1 MISIISVTE
10 KGDEI
15 AYKLKEN
22 FDSDIYLKSK
32 LKDFKLDNI
41 TKECF
46 KKYKAIVF
54 LSSTGIAVRA
64 ISKYLKG
71 KDVDPAV
78 IVVDVCNNF
87 TISLVSGHLGGANK
101 LTYEISNVLGN
112 IPVITT
118 ATDNMDLIAP
128 DILAKNNNLIIEDLK
143 KAKVIAGRL
152 VNKETVYFKDDE
164 NKIACPKGYIETEDV
179 KDNTVWITNNLKEKD
194 NVLKLIRKNIILGIG
209 CRKDT
214 DSKKLSD
221 FVSNVLL
228 ENNLDKRSV
237 KLIASIDVKKNEK
250 AILDLAKEL
259 NSKLKFYTKEEIM
272 TVEEKYEGSAFVK
285 ATVGVSSVSEPVV
298 DLSGGEIIIE
308 KIKNSGMTL
317 TVGIEK

>member
-32 LKDFKLDNI
+32 LKDFKLDNV

-164 NKIACPKGYIETEDV
+164 KKIDCPKGYIETEEI
-179 KDNTVWITNNLKEKD
+179 KDNTVWITNSLKEKD

-214 DSKKLSD
+214 NSKKLSD
-221 FVSNVLL
+221 FVSSVLL

-237 KLIASIDVKKNEK
+237 RLIASIDVKKNEK
-250 AILDLAKEL
+250 AILNLAKEL
-259 NSKLKFYTKEEIM
+259 NLKLKFYTKEEIM
-272 TVEEKYEGSAFVK
+272 TVEEKYEGSSFVK
-285 ATVGVSSVSEPVV
+285 ATVGVSCVSEPVV
-298 DLSGGEIIIE
+298 DLSGGEIVIE

>member
-22 FDSDIYLKSK
+22 FNSDIYLKSK

-152 VNKETVYFKDDE
+152 VNNETVYFKDDE
-164 NKIACPKGYIETEDV
+164 KKIDCPKGYIETEDV
-179 KDNTVWITNNLKEKD
+179 KDNTVWITNSLKEKD

-214 DSKKLSD
+214 DSKKLSN
-221 FVSNVLL
+221 FVRNVLL
-228 ENNLDKRSV
+228 ENKLDKRSV

-298 DLSGGEIIIE
+298 DLSGGEIIID
-308 KIKNSGMTL
+308 KIKNNGMTL

>member
-22 FDSDIYLKSK
+22 FNSDIYLRSK

-164 NKIACPKGYIETEDV
+164 NKIGCPKGYIETEDV
-179 KDNTVWITNNLKEKD
+179 KDNTVWITNSLKEQE

-214 DSKKLSD
+214 DSTKLSN

>member
-15 AYKLKEN
+15 AYKIKEN
-22 FDSDIYLKSK
+22 FDSYIYLKSK

-164 NKIACPKGYIETEDV
+164 KKIDCPKGYIETEDV
-179 KDNTVWITNNLKEKD
+179 KDNTVWITNSLKEKD

-214 DSKKLSD
+214 NSKKLSD

-237 KLIASIDVKKNEK
+237 RLIASIDVKKNEK

-272 TVEEKYEGSAFVK
+272 TVEEKYEGSSFVK
-285 ATVGVSSVSEPVV
+285 ATVGVSCVSEPVV
-298 DLSGGEIIIE
+298 DISGGEIIIE
-308 KIKNSGMTL
+308 KIKNNGMTL

>member
-15 AYKLKEN
+15 AYKIKEN
-22 FDSDIYLKSK
+22 FDSYIYLKSK

-152 VNKETVYFKDDE
+152 VNKETVYFKDNE
-164 NKIACPKGYIETEDV
+164 KKIDCPKGYIETEDL
-179 KDNTVWITNNLKEKD
+179 KDNTVWITNSLKEKE

-221 FVSNVLL
+221 FVSSVLL

-308 KIKNSGMTL
+308 KIKNNGMTL

>member
-15 AYKLKEN
+15 AYKIKEN

-152 VNKETVYFKDDE
+152 VNKETVYFKDNEKRID
-164 NKIACPKGYIETEDV
+164 CPKGYIETEDL
-179 KDNTVWITNNLKEKD
+179 KDNTVWITNSLKEKD

-221 FVSNVLL
+221 FVSSVLL

-237 KLIASIDVKKNEK
+237 KLITSIDVKKNEK

-308 KIKNSGMTL
+308 KIKNNGMTL

>member
-32 LKDFKLDNI
+32 LKDFKLDNV

-164 NKIACPKGYIETEDV
+164 KKIDCPKGYIETEDV
-179 KDNTVWITNNLKEKD
+179 KDNTVWITNSLKEKD

-214 DSKKLSD
+214 NSKKLSD

-237 KLIASIDVKKNEK
+237 RLIASIDVKKNEK

-272 TVEEKYEGSAFVK
+272 TVEEKYEGSSFVK
-285 ATVGVSSVSEPVV
+285 ATVGVSCVSEPVV

-308 KIKNSGMTL
+308 KIKNNGMTL

>member
-22 FDSDIYLKSK
+22 FDSDIYLKSR

-46 KKYKAIVF
+46 KKYKAVVF

-164 NKIACPKGYIETEDV
+164 NKIGCPKGYIETEDV
-179 KDNTVWITNNLKEKD
+179 KDNTVWITNNLKAQD

-317 TVGIEK
+317 TFGIEK

>member
-15 AYKLKEN
+15 AYKIKEN
-22 FDSDIYLKSK
+22 FNSDIYLKSK

-152 VNKETVYFKDDE
+152 VNREAVYFKDDE
-164 NKIACPKGYIETEDV
+164 KKIDSPKGYIETEEV
-179 KDNTVWITNNLKEKD
+179 KDNTVWITNSLKEKE

>member
-22 FDSDIYLKSK
+22 FNSDIYLRSK

-164 NKIACPKGYIETEDV
+164 KKIDCPKGYIETEDV
-179 KDNTVWITNNLKEKD
+179 KDNTVWITNSSKEKD

-221 FVSNVLL
+221 FVSSVLL

-285 ATVGVSSVSEPVV
+285 ATVGVSCVSEPVV
-298 DLSGGEIIIE
+298 DLSGGEISIE
-308 KIKNSGMTL
+308 KIKNNGMTL

>member
-32 LKDFKLDNI
+32 LKDFKLDNV

-164 NKIACPKGYIETEDV
+164 NKIDCPKGYIETEDV
-179 KDNTVWITNNLKEKD
+179 KDNIVWITNSLKEKD

-221 FVSNVLL
+221 FVRNVLL

-272 TVEEKYEGSAFVK
+272 TVEEKYEGSSFVK
-285 ATVGVSSVSEPVV
+285 ATVGVSCVSEPVV

-308 KIKNSGMTL
+308 KIKNNGMTL

>member
-164 NKIACPKGYIETEDV
+164 KKIDCPKGYIETEDV
-179 KDNTVWITNNLKEKD
+179 KDNTVWITNSLKEKD

-214 DSKKLSD
+214 NSKKLSD

-237 KLIASIDVKKNEK
+237 RLIASIDVKKNEK

-285 ATVGVSSVSEPVV
+285 ATVGVSCVSEPVV

-308 KIKNSGMTL
+308 KIKNNGMTL

>member
-32 LKDFKLDNI
+32 LKDFKLDNV

-164 NKIACPKGYIETEDV
+164 KKIDCPKGYIETEDV
-179 KDNTVWITNNLKEKD
+179 KDNTVWITNSLKEKD

-221 FVSNVLL
+221 FVSSVLL

-298 DLSGGEIIIE
+298 DLSGGEISIE
-308 KIKNSGMTL
+308 KIKNNGMTL

>member
-15 AYKLKEN
+15 AYKIKEN

-164 NKIACPKGYIETEDV
+164 KKIDCPKGYIETEDV
-179 KDNTVWITNNLKEKD
+179 KDNTVWITNSLKEKD

-221 FVSNVLL
+221 FVSSVLL

>member
-15 AYKLKEN
+15 AYKLREN
-22 FDSDIYLKSK
+22 FDSHIYLKSK
-32 LKDFKLDNI
+32 LKDFKLDNV

-152 VNKETVYFKDDE
+152 VNKEIVYFKDDE
-164 NKIACPKGYIETEDV
+164 DKINCPKGYIETEEV
-179 KDNTVWITNNLKEKD
+179 KDNTVWITNSSKEKD

-221 FVSNVLL
+221 FVSSVLL
-228 ENNLDKRSV
+228 ENYLDKRSV

-308 KIKNSGMTL
+308 KIKNNGMTL

>member
-46 KKYKAIVF
+46 KKYKAVVF

-164 NKIACPKGYIETEDV
+164 NKIGCPKGYIETEDV
-179 KDNTVWITNNLKEKD
+179 KDNTVWITNSLKAQD

-317 TVGIEK
+317 TFGIEK

>member
-15 AYKLKEN
+15 AYKIKEN

-32 LKDFKLDNI
+32 LNDFKLDNV

-164 NKIACPKGYIETEDV
+164 KKIDCPKGYIETEEI
-179 KDNTVWITNNLKEKD
+179 KDNTVWITNSLKEKD

-214 DSKKLSD
+214 NSKKLSD

-237 KLIASIDVKKNEK
+237 RLIASIDVKKNEK

>member
-22 FDSDIYLKSK
+22 FNSDIYLKSK
-32 LKDFKLDNI
+32 SKDFKLDNV

-71 KDVDPAV
+71 KDIDPAV

-152 VNKETVYFKDDE
+152 VNKEVVYFKDDE
-164 NKIACPKGYIETEDV
+164 KKIDCPKGYIETEEI
-179 KDNTVWITNNLKEKD
+179 KDNTVWITNSLKEKD

-214 DSKKLSD
+214 YSKKLSD

-250 AILDLAKEL
+250 AILDLVKEL
-259 NSKLKFYTKEEIM
+259 DSKLKFYTKEEIM

>member
-15 AYKLKEN
+15 AYKIKEN

-164 NKIACPKGYIETEDV
+164 KKIDCPKGYIETEDV
-179 KDNTVWITNNLKEKD
+179 KDNTVWITNSLKEKD

-214 DSKKLSD
+214 NSKKLSD

-228 ENNLDKRSV
+228 ENNLDKRSIR
-237 KLIASIDVKKNEK
+237 LIASIDVKKNEK

-272 TVEEKYEGSAFVK
+272 TVEEKYEGSSFVK
-285 ATVGVSSVSEPVV
+285 ATVGVSCVSEPVV

-308 KIKNSGMTL
+308 KIKNNGMTL

>member
-46 KKYKAIVF
+46 KKYKVIVF

-164 NKIACPKGYIETEDV
+164 NKIDCPKGYIETEEV
-179 KDNTVWITNNLKEKD
+179 KDNTVWITNSLKEQE

-228 ENNLDKRSV
+228 ENYLDKRSV

-308 KIKNSGMTL
+308 KIKNNGMTL

>member
-22 FDSDIYLKSK
+22 FDSDIYLRSK

-152 VNKETVYFKDDE
+152 VNKETVYFKDDS
-164 NKIACPKGYIETEDV
+164 NKIDCPKGYIETEEV
-179 KDNTVWITNNLKEKD
+179 KDNTVWITNNLKEQD

-221 FVSNVLL
+221 FVSNVFL
-228 ENNLDKRSV
+228 ENNLYKRSV

>member
-32 LKDFKLDNI
+32 LKDFKLDNV

-164 NKIACPKGYIETEDV
+164 KKIDCPKGYIETEDV
-179 KDNTVWITNNLKEKD
+179 KDNTVWITNSSKEKD

-221 FVSNVLL
+221 FVSSVLL

-298 DLSGGEIIIE
+298 DLSGGEISIE
-308 KIKNSGMTL
+308 KIKNNGMTL

>member
-32 LKDFKLDNI
+32 LKDFKLDNV

-164 NKIACPKGYIETEDV
+164 KKIDCPKGYIETEDV
-179 KDNTVWITNNLKEKD
+179 KDNTVWITNSSKEKD

-214 DSKKLSD
+214 NSKKLSD

-237 KLIASIDVKKNEK
+237 RLIASIDVKKNEK

-272 TVEEKYEGSAFVK
+272 TVEEKYEGSSFVK
-285 ATVGVSSVSEPVV
+285 ATVGVSCVSEPVV

-308 KIKNSGMTL
+308 KIKNNGMTL

>member
-22 FDSDIYLKSK
+22 FNSDIYLKSK
-32 LKDFKLDNI
+32 SKDFKLDNI

-152 VNKETVYFKDDE
+152 VNNETVYFKDDE
-164 NKIACPKGYIETEDV
+164 KKIDCPKGYIETEDV
-179 KDNTVWITNNLKEKD
+179 KDNTVWITNSLKEKD

-214 DSKKLSD
+214 DSKKLSN
-221 FVSNVLL
+221 FVRNVLL
-228 ENNLDKRSV
+228 ENKLDKRSV

-298 DLSGGEIIIE
+298 DLSGGEIIID
-308 KIKNSGMTL
+308 KIKNNGMTL

>member
-22 FDSDIYLKSK
+22 FDSDIYLKSR

-46 KKYKAIVF
+46 KKYKAVVF

-164 NKIACPKGYIETEDV
+164 NKIGYPKGYIETEEV
-179 KDNTVWITNNLKEKD
+179 KDNTVWITNSLKEQE

>member
-15 AYKLKEN
+15 AYKIKEN

-32 LKDFKLDNI
+32 LNDFKLDNV

-152 VNKETVYFKDDE
+152 VNKETVYFKDDS
-164 NKIACPKGYIETEDV
+164 NKIDCPKGYIETEEV
-179 KDNTVWITNNLKEKD
+179 KDNTVWITNSLKEKD

-221 FVSNVLL
+221 FVRNVLL

-308 KIKNSGMTL
+308 KIKNNGMTL

>member
-164 NKIACPKGYIETEDV
+164 KKIDCPKGYIETEEV

-298 DLSGGEIIIE
+298 DLSSGEIIIE

>member
-32 LKDFKLDNI
+32 LKDFKLDNV

-164 NKIACPKGYIETEDV
+164 KKIDFPKGYIETEDV
-179 KDNTVWITNNLKEKD
+179 KDNTVWITNSSKEKD

-214 DSKKLSD
+214 NSKKLSD

-237 KLIASIDVKKNEK
+237 RLIASIDVKKNEK

-272 TVEEKYEGSAFVK
+272 TVEEKYEGSSFVK
-285 ATVGVSSVSEPVV
+285 ATVGVSCVSEPVV

-308 KIKNSGMTL
+308 KIKNNGMTL

>member
-15 AYKLKEN
+15 AYKIKEN

-164 NKIACPKGYIETEDV
+164 KKIDCPKGYIETEDV
-179 KDNTVWITNNLKEKD
+179 KDNTVWITNSLKEKD

-250 AILDLAKEL
+250 AILNLAKEL

-272 TVEEKYEGSAFVK
+272 TVEEKYEGSSFVK
-285 ATVGVSSVSEPVV
+285 ATVGVSCVSEPVV
-298 DLSGGEIIIE
+298 DLSGGEIVIE

>member
-152 VNKETVYFKDDE
+152 VNKEVVYFKDDE
-164 NKIACPKGYIETEDV
+164 KKIDCPKGYIETEEI
-179 KDNTVWITNNLKEKD
+179 KDNTVWITNSLKEKD

-214 DSKKLSD
+214 YSKKLSD

-250 AILDLAKEL
+250 AILDLVKEL
-259 NSKLKFYTKEEIM
+259 DSKLKFYTKEEIM

>member
-15 AYKLKEN
+15 AYKIKEN

-164 NKIACPKGYIETEDV
+164 KKIDCPKGYIETEEV
-179 KDNTVWITNNLKEKD
+179 KDNTVWITNNLKEQD

-228 ENNLDKRSV
+228 GNNLDKRSV

>member
-15 AYKLKEN
+15 AYKIKEN

-152 VNKETVYFKDDE
+152 VNKETVYFKDNE
-164 NKIACPKGYIETEDV
+164 KKIDCPKGYIETEDL
-179 KDNTVWITNNLKEKD
+179 KDNTVWITNSLKEKD

-221 FVSNVLL
+221 FVSSVLL

-308 KIKNSGMTL
+308 KIKNNGMTL

>member
-15 AYKLKEN
+15 AYKIKEN

-164 NKIACPKGYIETEDV
+164 KKIDCPKGYIETEDV
-179 KDNTVWITNNLKEKD
+179 KDNTVWITNSLKEKD

-209 CRKDT
+209 GRKDT

-250 AILDLAKEL
+250 AILNLAKEL

-272 TVEEKYEGSAFVK
+272 TVEEKYEGSSFVK
-285 ATVGVSSVSEPVV
+285 ATVGVSCVSEPVV
-298 DLSGGEIIIE
+298 DLSGGEIVIE

>member
-22 FDSDIYLKSK
+22 FDSNIYLKSK
-32 LKDFKLDNI
+32 LKDFKLDDV

-128 DILAKNNNLIIEDLK
+128 DILAKNNKLIIEDLK
-143 KAKVIAGRL
+143 KAKVIAGKL

-164 NKIACPKGYIETEDV
+164 NKIDCPKGYIQTEDI
-179 KDNTVWITNNLKEKD
+179 KDNTVWITNSLKEKD
-194 NVLKLIRKNIILGIG
+194 NVLKLIRKNVILGIG

-221 FVSNVLL
+221 FVSSVLL
-228 ENNLDKRSV
+228 ENNLDKRSI

-250 AILDLAKEL
+250 AILDLSKEL
-259 NSKLKFYTKEEIM
+259 NSQLKFYTKEEIM
-272 TVEEKYEGSAFVK
+272 TVEDKYEGSSFVK

>member
-22 FDSDIYLKSK
+22 FDSDIYLKSR

-46 KKYKAIVF
+46 KKYKAVVF

-164 NKIACPKGYIETEDV
+164 NKIGCPKGYIETEDV
-179 KDNTVWITNNLKEKD
+179 KDNTVWITNSLKEQE

>member
-22 FDSDIYLKSK
+22 FNSDIYLKSK
-32 LKDFKLDNI
+32 SKDFKLENI

-152 VNKETVYFKDDE
+152 VNNETVYFKDDE
-164 NKIACPKGYIETEDV
+164 KKIDCPKGYIETEDV
-179 KDNTVWITNNLKEKD
+179 KDNTVWITNSLKEKD

-214 DSKKLSD
+214 DSKKLSN
-221 FVSNVLL
+221 FVRNVLL
-228 ENNLDKRSV
+228 ENKLDKRSV

-298 DLSGGEIIIE
+298 DLSGGEIIID
-308 KIKNSGMTL
+308 KIKNNGMTL

>member
-22 FDSDIYLKSK
+22 FDSDIYLKSR

-46 KKYKAIVF
+46 KKYKAVVF

-164 NKIACPKGYIETEDV
+164 NKIGCPKGYIETEDV
-179 KDNTVWITNNLKEKD
+179 KDNTVWITNSLKEQE

-272 TVEEKYEGSAFVK
+272 NVEEKYEGSAFVK

>member
-22 FDSDIYLKSK
+22 FNSDIYLKSK

-152 VNKETVYFKDDE
+152 VNREAVYFKDDE
-164 NKIACPKGYIETEDV
+164 KKIDSPKGYIETEEV
-179 KDNTVWITNNLKEKD
+179 KDNTVWITNSLKEKE

>member
-22 FDSDIYLKSK
+22 FDSNIYLKSK
-32 LKDFKLDNI
+32 LKDFKLDDV

-128 DILAKNNNLIIEDLK
+128 DILAKNNKLIIEDLK
-143 KAKVIAGRL
+143 KAKVIAGKL

-164 NKIACPKGYIETEDV
+164 NKIDCPKGYIQTEDV
-179 KDNTVWITNNLKEKD
+179 KDNTVWITNSLKEKD
-194 NVLKLIRKNIILGIG
+194 NVLKLIRKNVILGIG

-221 FVSNVLL
+221 FVSSVLL
-228 ENNLDKRSV
+228 ENNLDKRSI

-250 AILDLAKEL
+250 AILDLSKEL

-272 TVEEKYEGSAFVK
+272 TVEDKYEGSSFVK

>member
-22 FDSDIYLKSK
+22 FDSNIYLKSK
-32 LKDFKLDNI
+32 LKDFKLDDV

-128 DILAKNNNLIIEDLK
+128 DILAKNNKLIIEDLK
-143 KAKVIAGRL
+143 KAKVIAGKL

-164 NKIACPKGYIETEDV
+164 NKIDCPKGYIQTEDV
-179 KDNTVWITNNLKEKD
+179 KDNTVWITNSLKEKD
-194 NVLKLIRKNIILGIG
+194 NVLKLIRKNVILGIG

-221 FVSNVLL
+221 FVSSVLL
-228 ENNLDKRSV
+228 ENNLDKRSI

-250 AILDLAKEL
+250 AILDLSKEL
-259 NSKLKFYTKEEIM
+259 NSQLKFYTKEEIM
-272 TVEEKYEGSAFVK
+272 TVEDKYEGSSFVK